1 MRKLVSAAA
10 ALCAGCGTNSSTGG
24 GTVQVVL
31 DIPNAALD
39 PQGYSSVELRLHG
52 DSGDLERNVPVFNM
66 MFDLGDLT
74 EMHQVT
80 VDAVLRTDTGEA
92 VAYGRSST
100 PMDVVAGAT
109 LTIPVRRPIVYF
121 AGLVSNDPDNNPQ
134 TNNTH
139 WTEAPATFGDLSTGT
154 TFDGS
159 STLSGN
165 TVLMVSAGPALFE
178 VQQAT
183 SDPDGTLTGN
193 GAIVPVS
200 TGDHSLSPPMSGMLQ
215 GAVIDGAGTDDG
227 KILVIGTSQHLYI
240 VNVMTGA
247 AMPVADGEFDRVAL
261 VTSSDGQLSALA
273 VKNRA
278 STTGTC
284 TSTAELVWVTING
297 DETANVT
304 SLGTGGWADVAG
316 DRGHAYYVDQCK
328 GELGEVTMGGVT
340 AKRSMLGRATMLA
353 VSGQQ
358 AWIGVEKPGRP
369 AQVSL
374 VSASISGSDPARV
387 LYSVPAVQ
395 VVEAVDD
402 PGVQRSM
409 DADTAVF
416 NQLEVGAGGDYVA
429 TTTSA
434 HFAGNAVP
442 DANFPQMEIVADEL
456 RIVDAASGAAVQRYR
471 SWCDGTITIRSINE
485 IQNWRC
491 ATETGQS
498 APSNPNLEH
507 KLGSMTFTFGKK

>member
-1 MRKLVSAAA
+1 MRKLLWAAA
-10 ALCAGCGTNSSTGG
+10 ALCAGCGTNSATGG
-24 GTVQVVL
+24 GTVQVIL

-39 PQGYSSVELRLHG
+39 PKGYSSVELRLHG
-52 DSGDLERNVPVFNM
+52 DSGDLERNVPVFNG
-66 MFDLGDLT
+66 MFDLGDLQT
-74 EMHQVT
+74 MHNVT

-92 VAYGRSST
+92 VGYGRSST
-100 PMDVVAGAT
+100 PMDVVAGAM
-109 LTIPVRRPIVYF
+109 LTVPVRRPIVYF

-139 WTEAPATFGDLSTGT
+139 WTEVPATFGDMSNGT
-154 TFDGS
+154 TFDGTT
-159 STLSGN
+159 TLSGP

-183 SDPDGTLTGN
+183 SDPDGALMGN
-193 GAIVPVS
+193 GTIVPVS
-200 TGDHSLSPPMSGMLQ
+200 TGDHSLSPPMSGTLQ
-215 GAVIDGAGTDDG
+215 GAVLDGAGTDDG
-227 KILVIGTSQHLYI
+227 KILVIGTSQHLYV

-273 VKNRA
+273 IKNRA
-278 STTGTC
+278 STTASC
-284 TSTAELVWVTING
+284 ASTAELVWVTING

-328 GELGEVTMGGVT
+328 GELGEVTMAGVT
-340 AKRSMLGRATMLA
+340 AKRMQLGRATMLA

-369 AQVSL
+369 AQVAL
-374 VSASISGSDPARV
+374 VSASIGGSDPPRT

-395 VVEAVDD
+395 VVEAIDD

-434 HFAGNAVP
+434 HYAGAAIP

-485 IQNWRC
+485 ITNWRC

-498 APSNPNLEH
+498 APSSPSLEH
-507 KLGSMTFTFGKK
+507 KLSSMTFTFGKK

>member
-1 MRKLVSAAA
+1 MRKLLWAAA
-10 ALCAGCGTNSSTGG
+10 ALCAGCGTNSTTAG

-39 PQGYSSVELRLHG
+39 PKGYSSVELRLHG
-52 DSGDLERNVPVFNM
+52 DAGDLERNVPVFNGT
-66 MFDLGDLT
+66 FDLGDLT
-74 EMHQVT
+74 PMHAVT

-92 VAYGRSST
+92 VGYGRSST
-100 PMDVVAGAT
+100 PMDVVAGAM
-109 LTIPVRRPIVYF
+109 LTVPVRRPIVYF
-121 AGLVSNDPDNNPQ
+121 AGLVSTDPDNNPM

-139 WTEAPATFGDLSTGT
+139 WTEAPATFGDMSTGM

-159 STLSGN
+159 TTLSGN
-165 TVLMVSAGPALFE
+165 TVLMVSAGPSLFE

-183 SDPDGTLTGN
+183 SDPDGALTGN
-193 GAIVPVS
+193 GTIVPVS
-200 TGDHSLSPPMSGMLQ
+200 TGDHTLSAPMAGTLS

-227 KILVIGTSQHLYI
+227 KLLVIGTSEHLYL
-240 VNVMTGA
+240 VDVMAGTA
-247 AMPVADGEFDRVAL
+247 KPMADGEFDRVAL
-261 VTSSDGQLSALA
+261 VTSASGQLSALA

-278 STTGTC
+278 STTASC
-284 TSTAELVWVTING
+284 ASTAELIWVDIAG
-297 DETANVT
+297 DESTNVT
-304 SLGTGGWADVAG
+304 SLGTGGWSDVAG

-328 GELGEVTMGGVT
+328 GELGEVAQTGVT
-340 AKRSMLGRATMLA
+340 PKRMMLGRATMLA

-358 AWIGVEKPGRP
+358 AWIGVEKPGKP
-369 AQVSL
+369 AQVAL
-374 VSASISGSDPARV
+374 VSASIAGSDPPRT

-395 VVEAVDD
+395 VVEAKLD

-434 HFAGNAVP
+434 HFAGSAIP
-442 DANFPQMEIVADEL
+442 DANFPEMEIVADEL

-471 SWCDGTITIRSINE
+471 SWCDGTITIRNLNE
-485 IQNWRC
+485 IQDWRC

-498 APSNPNLEH
+498 APSNPSLEH
-507 KLGSMTFTFGKK
+507 KLSSMTFTFGKK